1 MQERQRRKCARKA
14 AKEVY
19 KKGSTG
25 NVQKRQ
31 HNDYAIKAAQKK
43 DQKNNTLSTTAQE
56 VCKKGS

>member
-1 MQERQRRKCARKA
+1 MQERQHRKCAIKA

-25 NVQKRQ
+25 NVQKSSTRIIQ
-31 HNDYAIKAAQKK
+31 DREHRKRTKK
-43 DQKNNTLSTTAQE
+43 GNTISNTAHE